1 MVDRRA
7 GRRQPGRRRHQLD
20 SLRVMSNYTSGTSG
34 GTVRYS
40 VPQAARYLGISE
52 RAVRKRIQ
60 TGSLAAERDGRQWIV
75 FLPAVPDAVPGGT
88 GSGTDAEPAEPIEA
102 GYRVTPAEL
111 EQAIARTGERYVADI
126 AALYDRVEASYREI
140 IDAKD
145 QTIAELR
152 RRADD
157 AEHERD
163 QLRRELE
170 HRELSSDSDNPASEL
185 RGLFKLRREF
195 KRHTAQVDRELAELR
210 RERLERPESAPD
222 GPHAEAPT
230 AAPQTPQRGPQRR
243 WWRFWEQG

>member
-1 MVDRRA
+1 
-7 GRRQPGRRRHQLD
+7 
-20 SLRVMSNYTSGTSG
+20 MSDHTG
-34 GTVRYS
+34 GTNGGTGRYS

-60 TGSLAAERDGRQWIV
+60 TGSLAAERDGRQWVV
-75 FLPAVPDAVPGGT
+75 FLPAVPGAAPGGT
-88 GSGTDAEPAEPIEA
+88 EGGTSGGTGAEPAEPIEA

-145 QTIAELR
+145 QTITELR

-163 QLRRELE
+163 QLR
-170 HRELSSDSDNPASEL
+170 
-185 RGLFKLRREF
+185 
-195 KRHTAQVDRELAELR
+195 
-210 RERLERPESAPD
+210 ERLERADRAQDEPHVLRQAKTHEHHERTAQEHAQELLDDIGVQHPGPEP
-222 GPHAEAPT
+222 E
-230 AAPQTPQRGPQRR
+230 TPQRGPQRA
-243 WWRFWEQG
+243 WWRFWERD